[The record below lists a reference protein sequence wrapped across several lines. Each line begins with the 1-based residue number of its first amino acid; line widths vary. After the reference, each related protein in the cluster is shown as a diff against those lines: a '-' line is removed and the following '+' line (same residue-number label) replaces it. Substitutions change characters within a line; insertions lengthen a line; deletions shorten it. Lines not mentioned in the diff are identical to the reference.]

1 MGAKVGGGDPGGH
14 GQRGG
19 REGMG
24 TIVGGKGVDWCT
36 GWARKTGACGA
47 EEDGGHRASHG
58 RSVGGGTEGR

>member
-1 MGAKVGGGDPGGH
+1 
-14 GQRGG
+14 
-19 REGMG
+19 MG